1 MPADPPP
8 FAIETSTT
16 GDVLVL
22 AVTGEVDMATAPE
35 LARAIGLVSDHARG
49 VIVDFTEVTFLDS
62 SGLNALVRGQRE
74 VAEQGIAFNIV
85 VPPGS
90 PVLRVFEITQ
100 LTESLAVVA
109 SVDEALVT

>member
-1 MPADPPP
+1 MPGADPPP
-8 FAIETSTT
+8 FSVDASTS

-49 VIVDFTEVTFLDS
+49 VVVDFSDVTFLDS

-74 VAEQGIAFNIV
+74 LAGREVSLSVV
-85 VPPGS
+85 VPAGS
-90 PVLRVFEITQ
+90 PVLRIFEITQ
-100 LTESLAVVA
+100 LTDSLAVVG
-109 SVDEALVT
+109 SVDEALR